1 LAEAIKSIVDH
12 WAENDLKE
20 VVLVGHSYSG
30 MIITAHARAPSSS
43 QRTAITVIAVTSGYD
58 EHL

>member
-1 LAEAIKSIVDH
+1 MM
-12 WAENDLKE
+12 KE
-20 VVLVGHSYSG
+20 VVLVGHNYGG
-30 MIITAHARAPSSS
+30 MIITAHARALSSS

>member
-1 LAEAIKSIVDH
+1 MWPKMMT
-12 WAENDLKE
+12 E
-20 VVLVGHSYSG
+20 VVLVGHNYGG
-30 MIITAHARAPSSS
+30 MIITAHARALSSS